1 MDNRTLVILAAGMG
15 SRFGTRIKQ
24 LEPIGPRGE
33 LLIDYSINDAI
44 EAGFDKVVFI
54 IRKDIEKLFKE
65 TIGSRISEKIETE
78 YVFQDRSTLPVRSS
92 EFAQR
97 TKPWGTAQAL
107 YCCKDV
113 IDGNFG
119 VINADDFYGK
129 KAFVALAEFL
139 KAHDASACSVGFVL
153 KNTLSDNG
161 TVNRGVCSVDE
172 KGLLVKVEETKKIS
186 RNSSSIVT
194 GTRNGK
200 EVKLSEDDIV
210 SMSMWGFTP
219 QFMDRLTA
227 RLSDFVNSLSADDIT
242 SEMTIA
248 DVVDMEIK
256 QNHYDV
262 RNIPTDSKW
271 YGITYE
277 ADAELVRNAL
287 KADEKMF

>member
-139 KAHDASACSVGFVL
+139 KATDASACSVGFVL

-186 RNSSSIVT
+186 RNSSDIVT

-200 EVKLSEDDIV
+200 EVTLSEDDIV

>member
-1 MDNRTLVILAAGMG
+1 
-15 SRFGTRIKQ
+15 
-24 LEPIGPRGE
+24 
-33 LLIDYSINDAI
+33 
-44 EAGFDKVVFI
+44 
-54 IRKDIEKLFKE
+54 
-65 TIGSRISEKIETE
+65 
-78 YVFQDRSTLPVRSS
+78 
-92 EFAQR
+92 
-97 TKPWGTAQAL
+97 
-107 YCCKDV
+107 
-113 IDGNFG
+113 
-119 VINADDFYGK
+119 
-129 KAFVALAEFL
+129 
-139 KAHDASACSVGFVL
+139 
-153 KNTLSDNG
+153 
-161 TVNRGVCSVDE
+161 VCSFDE

-186 RNSSSIVT
+186 RNSSGIVT

-200 EVKLSEDDIV
+200 EVTLSEDDIV

>member
-44 EAGFDKVVFI
+44 AAGFDKVVFI

-129 KAFVALAEFL
+129 KAFVVLAEFL

-186 RNSSSIVT
+186 RNSSGIVT

>member
-24 LEPIGPRGE
+24 LEPIGPNGE
-33 LLIDYSINDAI
+33 IIIDYSVNYAAQ
-44 EAGFDKVVFI
+44 AGFDKVIFI
-54 IRKDIEKLFKE
+54 IRKDIEELFKE
-65 TIGSRISEKIETE
+65 AVGKRAAEKIRVE
-78 YVFQDRSTLPVRSS
+78 YVFQERNILPVRSS
-92 EFAQR
+92 EFAGR

-129 KAFVALAEFL
+129 KAFFALSEFL
-139 KAHDASACSVGFVL
+139 KAPDASACSVGFVL
-153 KNTLSDNG
+153 ENTLSDNG

-172 KGLLVKVEETKKIS
+172 NGLLIKAEEIKKIGRTDS
-186 RNSSSIVT
+186 GAVT

-200 EVKLSEDDIV
+200 EVTLSGNDIV

-219 QFMDRLTA
+219 RFMDRLSS
-227 RLSDFVNSLSADDIT
+227 RLAEFIGSLSADDTT

-256 QNHYDV
+256 QNGYDV
-262 RNIPTDSKW
+262 RNISTDSKW

-287 KADEKMF
+287 RADEKMF

>member
-129 KAFVALAEFL
+129 KAFVVLAEFL

-186 RNSSSIVT
+186 RNSSGIVT

>member
-129 KAFVALAEFL
+129 KAFFALAEFL
-139 KAHDASACSVGFVL
+139 KAPDASACSVGFVL

-186 RNSSSIVT
+186 RNSSGIVT

>member
-186 RNSSSIVT
+186 RNSSGIVT

>member
-1 MDNRTLVILAAGMG
+1 MGNRTLVILAAGMG

-65 TIGSRISEKIETE
+65 TIGSRIFEKIKTE

-139 KAHDASACSVGFVL
+139 KAPDASACSVGFVL

-186 RNSSSIVT
+186 RNSSGIVT

-200 EVKLSEDDIV
+200 EVTLSEDDIV

-227 RLSDFVNSLSADDIT
+227 RLSDFVSSLSADDIT

>member
-129 KAFVALAEFL
+129 KAFFALAEFL
-139 KAHDASACSVGFVL
+139 KAPDASACSVGFVL